1 MPAHDF
7 PPDLFADPRSGER
20 HLRAVHEHFLSSGSR
35 FSLEDFSRVFT
46 TALRASP
53 DPDMALANFLRY
65 LEVTVSPASLLSDLL
80 QYPLLLDV
88 LMTVFGNS
96 RYFSDILVR
105 DPSLF
110 RWLTASAVLHEP
122 VTSRPLAEEIE
133 RILGTFVTPERRL
146 DAVRRMFRRELLR
159 IGVQDT
165 LGLADLRSVTGQ
177 LSLLAD
183 TVIAAAVRVA
193 LDQVSE
199 KFHALPRTGFAVIG
213 LGKLGGNELNY
224 SSDVDLLFVYDE
236 EGACPDGGPSFHE
249 FFNALGERIVQH
261 LTHSSKQGHLFRVDM
276 RLRPESG
283 AGPLARSLE
292 SYLLYYEARGELWE
306 RQMLLK
312 ARPVAGDLVLGRQF
326 IASLEPFV
334 YPRSFLEHPAESVAR
349 IKARIETSLGDAANV
364 KLMAGGIRDIE
375 FIVQTLQL
383 LNAGKNPSLRSGNT
397 LRGLELLADGG
408 MLVPQEAK
416 ELEQAYVFY
425 RTLEHRLQTMHNT
438 QTHTL
443 PKDTRTLGLLARRLG
458 LPSAAVFGEETAK
471 HLRKVRAV
479 FSRVFTVP
487 PNSSAADLEAVIDG
501 VSPEEATQ
509 RLLKDYGFSDVR
521 QALKSLRML
530 ALGSTLTGA
539 RETDARERSAFRSVA
554 LPLFD
559 ELSATPDP
567 DLTLHS
573 LTLIAGGQKMPGA
586 FFAELRDQRFRKF
599 ILQICSLSP
608 RFSRALAVH
617 PELLEVLAGDI
628 GALEQMT
635 LGGLPAAGDALAFK
649 MQQELRTSIRHLL
662 GFSTFDEMTAELAAI
677 ADFIVAGIF
686 DGILPGGARRPRL
699 ALFAAGKY
707 GSREATLDADLD
719 LFFVGDVR
727 ADAQRAA
734 LEARAAEIVRTL
746 SMVSA
751 KGRLYEVDVRL
762 RPEGRNAPLVTDRSA
777 YGKYLRERASLWER
791 QMLTRLRFVCGDPAI
806 GRAVLEEA
814 GRFIRETPLPPDWST
829 SIVAMRRK
837 MESRTRTRGEAIVD
851 LKLGPGGMADI
862 EFLAQMCVLKPGCIV
877 PSHTKSTALGVLAA
891 AGPAVLTPEELTRL
905 EEAYRMYRRLEWL
918 LRVTLDERGAF
929 LPVGKNLETLARCYG
944 RTGGRDLADLV
955 GRTMR
960 EVRAVFLRGAARLA
974 EEGRA

>member
-20 HLRAVHEHFLSSGSR
+20 HLRAVHEHFISSGSR

-53 DPDMALANFLRY
+53 DPDMALANFLRF
-65 LEVTVSPASLLSDLL
+65 LEVTVSPASLLTDLL

-110 RWLTASAVLHEP
+110 RWLTASPVLHEP
-122 VTSRPLAEEIE
+122 VTRRPLEDEIE
-133 RILGTFVTPERRL
+133 RVLSAFVTPERRL
-146 DAVRRMFRRELLR
+146 DAIRRMFRRELLR

-165 LGLADLRSVTGQ
+165 LALADLRPITGQ

-183 TVIAAAVRVA
+183 AVIAAVVRIA
-193 LDQVSE
+193 FDQVTE
-199 KFHALPRTGFAVIG
+199 KLHTSPQTGFAVIG

-224 SSDVDLLFVYDE
+224 SSDVDLLFVYGE
-236 EGACPDGGPSFHE
+236 EGTCPDGGPSFHE

-261 LTHSSKQGHLFRVDM
+261 LTRSSKHGHLFRVDM
-276 RLRPESG
+276 RLRPEAG

-292 SYLLYYEARGELWE
+292 SHLLYYEARGELWE

-312 ARPVAGDLVLGRQF
+312 ARPVAGDLSLGRQF

-349 IKARIETSLGDAANV
+349 IKARIETSIGDAANV

-383 LNAGKNPSLRSGNT
+383 LNAGRNPSLRSGNT
-397 LRGLELLADGG
+397 LQGLELLAGAG
-408 MLVPQEAK
+408 MLTPQEAK
-416 ELEQAYVFY
+416 DLGQAYIFY

-443 PKDTRTLGLLARRLG
+443 PKDIRTTGLLARRLG
-458 LPSAAVFGEETAK
+458 LPSAAVFGEEMRK
-471 HLRKVRAV
+471 HLRKVRAI

-501 VSPEEATQ
+501 VSPEEATG
-509 RLLKDYGFSDVR
+509 RLLQDYGLRDVR

-539 RETDARERSAFRSVA
+539 RENDARERSAFRSIA
-554 LPLFD
+554 IPLFD

-573 LTLIAGGQKMPGA
+573 LTLVAGGQKMPGA
-586 FFAELRDQRFRKF
+586 FFSELRDQRFRKF
-599 ILQICSLSP
+599 LLQICSLSP
-608 RFSRALAVH
+608 RFSRALALH
-617 PELLEVLAGDI
+617 PELLEALAGDI
-628 GALEQMT
+628 GALERT
-635 LGGLPAAGDALAFK
+635 TVGGLPSAGDALEFK
-649 MQQELRTSIRHLL
+649 MQQELRTGIRHLL
-662 GFSTFDEMTAELAAI
+662 GFSSFDEMTVELSAI
-677 ADFIVAGIF
+677 ADFVVTGVF

-719 LFFVGDVR
+719 LFFVADVR
-727 ADAQRAA
+727 GAAQRAA
-734 LEARAAEIVRTL
+734 LEARAAEMVRTL
-746 SMVSA
+746 SMVSP

-762 RPEGRNAPLVTDRSA
+762 RPEGRNAPLVTDLSA
-777 YGKYLRERASLWER
+777 YGTYLRERASLWER

-814 GRFIRETPLPPDWST
+814 GRFVRETPLPPDWST
-829 SIVAMRRK
+829 TIVAMRRK

-862 EFLAQMCVLKPGCIV
+862 EFLAQMCVLKPGCIA
-877 PSHTKSTALGVLAA
+877 PSHMGGTVLSLLAA
-891 AGPAVLTPEELTRL
+891 AGPAILTPDELNRL
-905 EEAYRMYRRLEWL
+905 QDAYRLYRRLEWL
-918 LRVTLDERGAF
+918 LRITLDERGAF
-929 LPVGKNLETLARCYG
+929 LPVEKNLETLARCYG
-944 RTGGRDLADLV
+944 RKSGRDLAELV

-960 EVRAVFLRGAARLA
+960 DVRAIFLRGA
-974 EEGRA
+974 GRMTGGGSA

>member
-1 MPAHDF
+1 MPATDF

-20 HLRAVHEHFLSSGSR
+20 HLRAVHEHFISSGSR
-35 FSLEDFSRVFT
+35 FSLDDFSRVFT

-53 DPDMALANFLRY
+53 DPDMALANFLRF
-65 LEVTVSPASLLSDLL
+65 LEVTVSPASLCTDLL

-110 RWLTASAVLHEP
+110 RWLTASSVLREP
-122 VTSRPLAEEIE
+122 ATRLPLEEEIE
-133 RILGTFVTPERRL
+133 RILNAFAAPERRL
-146 DAVRRMFRRELLR
+146 DAIRRMFRRELLR

-165 LGLADLRSVTGQ
+165 LALADLRSVTGQ

-183 TVIAAAVRVA
+183 AVIDAVVRVA

-199 KFHALPRTGFAVIG
+199 KLRLLPGTGFAVIG

-224 SSDVDLLFVYDE
+224 SSDVDLLFVYGE
-236 EGACPDGGPSFHE
+236 EGTGPDGGPSFHE
-249 FFNALGERIVQH
+249 FFNVLGERIVQN
-261 LTHSSKQGHLFRVDM
+261 LARSSKQGHLFRVDM

-283 AGPLARSLE
+283 AGPLARSIE
-292 SYLLYYEARGELWE
+292 SHLLYYEARGELWE

-312 ARPVAGDLVLGRQF
+312 ARPVAGDLALGRQF

-334 YPRSFLEHPAESVAR
+334 HPRSFLEHPAESVAR
-349 IKARIETSLGDAANV
+349 IKARIETSIGDAANV

-397 LRGLELLADGG
+397 LQGLELLAEGG
-408 MLVPQEAK
+408 LLTPK
-416 ELEQAYVFY
+416 ETKDLGQAYIFY

-443 PKDTRTLGLLARRLG
+443 PKDTRATGLLARRLG
-458 LPSAAVFGEETAK
+458 LPSAAVFGEEMAK
-471 HLRKVRAV
+471 HLRNVRAI

-487 PNSSAADLEAVIDG
+487 PDSSAADLEAVIDG
-501 VSPEEATQ
+501 ASPEEATR
-509 RLLKDYGFSDVR
+509 RLLQDYGFRDVR
-521 QALKSLRML
+521 QALKSLRVL

-539 RETDARERSAFRSVA
+539 RETGARERSAFRSVA

-567 DLTLHS
+567 DLTLHC
-573 LTLIAGGQKMPGA
+573 LALIAGGQNMPGA
-586 FFAELRDQRFRKF
+586 FFAELRDQHFRKF
-599 ILQICSLSP
+599 LLQICSFSP

-617 PELLEVLAGDI
+617 PELLEALAGDI
-628 GALEQMT
+628 GALERAAAD
-635 LGGLPAAGDALAFK
+635 GLPAAGDALEFK
-649 MQQELRTSIRHLL
+649 MQQELRTGIRHLL
-662 GFSTFDEMTAELAAI
+662 GFSTFDEMTAEHAAI
-677 ADFIVAGIF
+677 ADFIVAGVF

-707 GSREATLDADLD
+707 GSREAILDADLD
-719 LFFVGDVR
+719 LFFVADVR
-727 ADAQRAA
+727 GAAQRAA
-734 LEARAAEIVRTL
+734 LEARAAEIVRAL
-746 SMVSA
+746 SMVSP

-791 QMLTRLRFVCGDPAI
+791 QMLTRLRFVCGDPAV
-806 GRAVLEEA
+806 GRAVLEEV
-814 GRFIRETPLPPDWST
+814 GRFIRETPLPPDWVA

-862 EFLAQMCVLKPGCIV
+862 EFLAQMCVLKPGCLP
-877 PSHTKSTALGVLAA
+877 PSHRGGTVLNVLAA
-891 AGPAVLTPEELTRL
+891 AGPAVLTPDELSRL
-905 EEAYRMYRRLEWL
+905 QNAYRLYRRLEWL
-918 LRVTLDERGAF
+918 LRITLDERGAC
-929 LPVGKNLETLARCYG
+929 LPVEKNLETLARCHG
-944 RTGGRDLADLV
+944 RKSGRDLADLA

-960 EVRAVFLRGAARLA
+960 EVRVIFLRSAARIGEGGAA
-974 EEGRA
+974 